1 MQPTPIINS
10 LNLVAGQNRRGHPNY
25 IPDTNQSES
34 KYHEDNYEANFSPD
48 KEYVSQLN
56 YLREM
61 SKKTYTLSLS
71 GIPV

>member
-1 MQPTPIINS
+1 MINS
-10 LNLVAGQNRRGHPNY
+10 MNLVAGQNRRGHPNY
-25 IPDTNQSES
+25 INQSES

-61 SKKTYTLSLS
+61 SKKTYTLSLT